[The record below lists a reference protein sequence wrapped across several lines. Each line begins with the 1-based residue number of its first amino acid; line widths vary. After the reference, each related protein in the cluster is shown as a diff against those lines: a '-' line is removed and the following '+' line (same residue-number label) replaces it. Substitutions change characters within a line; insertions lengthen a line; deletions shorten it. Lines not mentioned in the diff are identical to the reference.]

1 MIYSEIKDCKKILP
15 RKGCILGLDI
25 GTKKIGVA
33 ICDDSQKIATPK
45 KIIKRQSNAKDFATL
60 LSIIQENDIVA
71 LVLGFP
77 LKMDGSESLMS
88 NFVMRFAI
96 NLEKFLHDLKI
107 EDLVLI
113 VFDERLSSYE
123 ARSMRVTKSAKNKDY
138 DDISASLILENFINC
153 LHEGKN

>member
-15 RKGCILGLDI
+15 KKGRILGLDV

-33 ICDDSQKIATPK
+33 ICDDFQKIATPK

-60 LSIIQENDIVA
+60 LSIIQENDIVG

-96 NLEKFLHDLKI
+96 NLEKFLHDLNV
-107 EDLVLI
+107 DLTLI
-113 VFDERLSSYE
+113 IFDERLSSFE
-123 ARSMRVTKSAKNKDY
+123 ARNMIISKSARNKDY
-138 DDISASLILENFINC
+138 DDISASLILENFLNC
-153 LHEGKN
+153 LHESEN

>member
-15 RKGCILGLDI
+15 KKGRILGLDV

-33 ICDDSQKIATPK
+33 ICDDFQKIATPK

-60 LSIIQENDIVA
+60 LSIIQENDIVG

-96 NLEKFLHDLKI
+96 NLEKFLHDLNV
-107 EDLVLI
+107 DLTLI
-113 VFDERLSSYE
+113 IFDERLSSFG
-123 ARSMRVTKSAKNKDY
+123 ARNMIISKSARNKDY
-138 DDISASLILENFINC
+138 DDISASLILENFLNC
-153 LHEGKN
+153 LHESEN